1 MIMIEGLIFIMIL
14 GFIIYKIIY
23 NYIENKNN
31 KNIMKYKE
39 LKEAHLDNKKTMNG
53 KEVSIEENID
63 NHTSTSYKKHNDAKV
78 KKPKGIN
85 TINSNG
91 KTEANTNKQNT
102 NKIIFGFRVNKQQ
115 YKLTNKDPLSR
126 AEILGFQGETEIAK
140 ILNKI
145 PGESRTLSNLYIPAG
160 YDKLTEVDLVYICNH
175 GIYVIES
182 KNFSGFVRGSDNY
195 KYWVQYLNGKE
206 YKFFS
211 PVLQN
216 ENHVRYINKLIP
228 KYAKYVQSLVVF
240 GGNCK
245 MSIESGSNVI
255 SAYEL
260 YDFMENNKG
269 GRAAINNSQI
279 QKIYETL
286 STYENVSDFVKDKH
300 KRRIQSFKHKL

>member
-1 MIMIEGLIFIMIL
+1 MIMIECLFSIIII
-14 GFIIYKIIY
+14 GFITYEIFNNHIRDK
-23 NYIENKNN
+23 KN

-39 LKEAHLDNKKTMNG
+39 LKEAHLNNKK
-53 KEVSIEENID
+53 SIDETGSPIETRID
-63 NHTSTSYKKHNDAKV
+63 KDKDSSV
-78 KKPKGIN
+78 
-85 TINSNG
+85 
-91 KTEANTNKQNT
+91 
-102 NKIIFGFRVNKQQ
+102 
-115 YKLTNKDPLSR
+115 NKDPLSR

-240 GGNCK
+240 GENCK

-279 QKIYETL
+279 QKIYEIL